1 MYTAIQPGTGMGWAA
16 VTARART
23 AEAAPGHF
31 AAGARYT
38 GGPFFAIRL
47 RSL

>member
-1 MYTAIQPGTGMGWAA
+1 MYTAIQPGTGIGLAA

-23 AEAAPGHF
+23 AEPAPGHI

-38 GGPFFAIRL
+38 GGAFAIRL